1 MKNPACIFLR
11 NSTMSGLALRLFA
24 VAIPSVGCALA
35 QDFLP
40 VQIGLK
46 GGMPLSNT
54 FSTSGAGGLKFSSA
68 DRRYIVGATGE
79 FRIFGPVS
87 FEVDTL
93 FRRVGFDYSGP
104 DIDGV
109 STLRRSTV
117 ANWWEFPGLFKVKLG
132 KGTVRPFV
140 DVGASLRHISSIRET
155 TYTVANFAPIIND
168 NSVVL
173 NHRNSFGGVAGV
185 GANLV
190 YKKLRFS
197 PEARYTRWANEAFYS
212 GSGLLHT
219 NKDQVDFLVG
229 FTF

>member
-1 MKNPACIFLR
+1 M
-11 NSTMSGLALRLFA
+11 T
-24 VAIPSVGCALA
+24 
-35 QDFLP
+35 
-40 VQIGLK
+40 
-46 GGMPLSNT
+46 
-54 FSTSGAGGLKFSSA
+54 

-104 DIDGV
+104 DVDG
-109 STLRRSTV
+109 SALFNDPLSQIGG
-117 ANWWEFPGLFKVKLG
+117 NFQGLFKIKLTPG
-132 KGTVRPFV
+132 VIRPYV
-140 DVGASLRHISSIRET
+140 DFGASLRHISSIRET

-173 NHRNSFGGVAGV
+173 NHRNSVGFVGGVGV
-185 GANLV
+185 SLV
-190 YKKLRFS
+190 YKTLRFS

-212 GSGLLHT
+212 GSGLLRT

-229 FTF
+229 FNY